1 MLRRARIGS
10 RGTGIVLGLVAV
22 AGLLA
27 VGLVLWRGQDATV
40 VAIVVASKAEAPGKA
55 NRTPK
60 PEETAALP
68 ELALACAALDEDQH
82 GAPTPAC
89 MDALDAH
96 FLPLPVSRTILPVSP
111 PLVWSGVFEGIGAR
125 IEAVDVVLADEA
137 CNLPDGEIR
146 PELGERCAARAM
158 AALDVLRQ
166 VCSMGGVRGVGSH
179 FSLSP
184 KGFDLRALDLTF
196 WDRVDRDSFQ
206 TNMDAAGRERAL
218 DRWAERAPHQEAW
231 AAGKRRLDDLYY
243 RTAWKR
249 ARCRM
254 SEPLLYWM
262 GGERWDGML
271 ARAARLGDAFALAH
285 HLGSAKHA
293 ARLTELDAVQGYLQ
307 LASLDLRA
315 VKDAWRK
322 EDSEAGWS
330 VAKEQ
335 HQDRIRLL
343 RLAGMDCGD
352 CTLQAVSRAFHYT
365 YQYHFRQCAKV
376 KCANL
381 QAMRELYAAL
391 GRPYAE
397 RELTRPRRSLP
408 HRKRAEAVALKYA
421 LAVETL
427 ALAAG
432 VDVDL
437 NLLRHMADADAPAL
451 LTAEEVE
458 QARSEAAQLAAAA
471 I

>member
-1 MLRRARIGS
+1 MLRWARIGG
-10 RGTGIVLGLVAV
+10 RGTRIVLCLLAA

-27 VGLVLWRGQDATV
+27 VGAVLWREEDATV

-60 PEETAALP
+60 PEEAGAPP
-68 ELALACAALDEDQH
+68 ELPLACAALDEDQH
-82 GAPTPAC
+82 RVPTQAC
-89 MDALDAH
+89 MDALDWH
-96 FLPLPVSRTILPVSP
+96 FLPLPASRAILPVSP
-111 PLVWSGVFEGIGAR
+111 PLVWSDVFQGIGAR
-125 IEAVDVVLADEA
+125 IEAVDAALADEA
-137 CNLPDGEIR
+137 CDVPDGEIR
-146 PELGERCAARAM
+146 PERGERCKARAM

-166 VCSMGGVRGVGSH
+166 VCSMGGVRGVDPH

-249 ARCRM
+249 ARCRV

-293 ARLTELDAVQGYLQ
+293 AKLMELDALQGYLQ
-307 LASLDLRA
+307 LASLDLRD
-315 VKDAWRK
+315 VKDEWRK
-322 EDSEAGWS
+322 EDSDAGQS
-330 VAKEQ
+330 VFKGQ
-335 HQDRIRLL
+335 LKDRIRLL
-343 RLAGMDCGD
+343 KMAGIDCGE
-352 CTLQAVSRAFHYT
+352 CTMEDVGKAFHYT
-365 YQYHFRQCAKV
+365 YRYHFSQCAKV

-391 GRPYAE
+391 GRPYEE

-427 ALAAG
+427 ARATGA
-432 VDVDL
+432 DL
-437 NLLRHMADADAPAL
+437 DLGLLRHLADADAPAL

-458 QARSEAAQLAAAA
+458 KARSEAAQLVAAA